1 MCSPHGLR
9 IMNELTNIT
18 SDPSFGATLST
29 IVASVHSGAFPI
41 SKAIALTQSHETE
54 TAAFCFD
61 RLSDPTLTVAEAETL
76 LHLLEPRETAA
87 LFVELMF
94 EQDEAA
100 AKRVAA
106 RINQSAAGVQYQI
119 AARLQSADT
128 KAVMRALEL
137 LEVLEPDKVVLPR
150 LFAVVGRNV
159 PGLTAKAALLLQR
172 LDTSSIYTGRLLQ
185 HPDPRVRACILQAI
199 LESKGAKSLEY
210 LRLCNGDPDNRIRS
224 LAALGLHW
232 QGEPS
237 GIKRL
242 LEMARDPNAAVRWSA
257 VWALGICRC
266 AEAALLVRWLQE
278 NDPDA
283 RVRQQATLAI
293 SRMQPGARSQ
303 SGPGPAESERAM
315 LLDVSDRGFAGN
327 AAELTPEINKGWSA
341 TTRKRRVA
349 G

>member
-1 MCSPHGLR
+1 
-9 IMNELTNIT
+9 MNTDELTNIT
-18 SDPSFGATLST
+18 SNPDFRATLSMV
-29 IVASVHSGAFPI
+29 VANVHSGVLPI
-41 SKAIALTQSHETE
+41 SKAISLTQSNQKE

-61 RLSDPTLTVAEAETL
+61 RLSDPTLSRTEAETL

-87 LFVELMF
+87 LFAGLMF
-94 EQDEAA
+94 ERDEAA
-100 AKRVAA
+100 ARRVAA
-106 RINQSAAGVQYQI
+106 RINQAAAGVQYQI
-119 AARLQSADT
+119 AAKLQSADT
-128 KAVMRALEL
+128 RVVMRALEL
-137 LEVLEPDKVVLPR
+137 LEVTEPDRVVLPR
-150 LFAVVGRNV
+150 LFAVVGRNL
-159 PGLTAKAALLLQR
+159 PGLTARAALLLQR

-185 HPDPRVRACILQAI
+185 HPDARVRAGILQAI

-237 GIKRL
+237 GIKKL

-266 AEAALLVRWLQE
+266 AEAALLVRWLKE
-278 NDPDA
+278 NDPDE
-283 RVRQQATLAI
+283 RVREQATLAM
-293 SRMQPGARSQ
+293 SRMQRGARSHA
-303 SGPGPAESERAM
+303 GAGPAESEREM
-315 LLDVSDRGFAGN
+315 FLDPTDAGFAGN
-327 AAELTPEINKGWSA
+327 AAELTPEVKKGWSA